1 MQTGTS
7 EKGKL
12 GRISKL
18 VDTDYAIAWLDWLN
32 TYGKDMV
39 ENASKIINT
48 DLMLAGFKHAFDAGW
63 NARGLADLAIIHEYR
78 KHNHG

>member
-1 MQTGTS
+1 MPSGTS

-32 TYGKDMV
+32 NHGKEMV
-39 ENASKIINT
+39 ENAAIFGP
-48 DLMLAGFKHAFDAGW
+48 DLMLAAFKHAFDAGW
-63 NARGLADLAIIHEYR
+63 NARGLADLAIIHDYR